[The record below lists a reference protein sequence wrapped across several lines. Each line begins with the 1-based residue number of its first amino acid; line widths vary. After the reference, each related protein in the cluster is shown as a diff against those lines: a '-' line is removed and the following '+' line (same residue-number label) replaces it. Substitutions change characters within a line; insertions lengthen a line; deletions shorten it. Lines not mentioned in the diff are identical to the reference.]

1 MLWVDTAEEW
11 ALNALFCIAFIVFFI
26 FAFVYASVAAL
37 YYVLLAVMKWDLG
50 YLTENVRTLS
60 KSD

>member
-11 ALNALFCIAFIVFFI
+11 ALNALFCIAFIVFFS

-37 YYVLLAVMKWDLG
+37 YYVGLTIVKRDRK
-50 YLTENVRTLS
+50 YLYELRNF
-60 KSD
+60 KN

>member
-26 FAFVYASVAAL
+26 FAFVYASVAVL
-37 YYVLLAVMKWDLG
+37 YYVGLTIVKWDLR